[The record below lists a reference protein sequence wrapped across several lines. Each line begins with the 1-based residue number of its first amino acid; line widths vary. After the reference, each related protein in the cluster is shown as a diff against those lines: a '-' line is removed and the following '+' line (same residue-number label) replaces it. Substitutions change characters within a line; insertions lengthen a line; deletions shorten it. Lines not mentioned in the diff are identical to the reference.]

1 MAKGAP
7 TFQATFSLRPFLLV
21 LWFLDLRERYVEV
34 EIVAWLKAPLVEG
47 IGPEM

>member
-7 TFQATFSLRPFLLV
+7 TFQATFLCGLFLLAP
-21 LWFLDLRERYVEV
+21 WFLDLRERYVEV
-34 EIVAWLKAPLVEG
+34 AIVVWLEAPLVEG